1 MIAQDYNSTH
11 IEDSL
16 LRQINIKE
24 RQLKIAK
31 ELNMLQVTEALQSQ
45 LLSLQSQLLESPDPQ
60 FEALMSLLDN

>member
-1 MIAQDYNSTH
+1 MIVQDYNSTH

-24 RQLKIAK
+24 RQIKIAQ
-31 ELNMLQVTEALQSQ
+31 ELNMLHVAEALQSQ
-45 LLSLQSQLLESPDPQ
+45 LSSLHQLLSPDPQ